1 MGQLRYLPRYSQCI
15 LAGKKT
21 TQLPSGT
28 YYHSS
33 TFRRVLCGAGIQMER
48 GNQRDW
54 TGVADANGRPPE
66 TIHKHFRAFPCSL
79 YTPHSNVALEFTD
92 SFNAGAG
99 RKDMCYTSSHQY
111 DPNPNPNARE
121 RTPTY
126 TGFKPSSARH
136 VRRQIK
142 VYYTEEIFDVVSE
155 PSGVAKGNSCRRI

>member
-1 MGQLRYLPRYSQCI
+1 MSQ
-15 LAGKKT
+15 
-21 TQLPSGT
+21 P
-28 YYHSS
+28 
-33 TFRRVLCGAGIQMER
+33 
-48 GNQRDW
+48 
-54 TGVADANGRPPE
+54 
-66 TIHKHFRAFPCSL
+66 
-79 YTPHSNVALEFTD
+79 LEFTD

-142 VYYTEEIFDVVSE
+142 VYYMEEIFDVVSE